1 MGGQMELYSIYCGSV
16 VYKDKEDEIRVE
28 CGQIR
33 EEKDTQAIPLADLQ
47 EVFVGLQSALVTL
60 QGVSVGLQSALVT
73 PQRVFVDLQSL
84 LATLQG
90 VFVVHQSAHATSQGV
105 FVGHQSA
112 HATLQGVFVGHQ
124 SAHATLQGVFVGHQ
138 SAHATLQRVIGCI
151 KCAPAIFFALFGRC
165 FSVGLSTVARQTNPN
180 RFCRRAGVAF

>member
-1 MGGQMELYSIYCGSV
+1 MGGQMDSSSIYCVSV
-16 VYKDKEDEIRVE
+16 VYKDYEDKVWVE

-33 EEKDTQAIPLADLQ
+33 EEKDTQAISLADMQ
-47 EVFVGLQSALVTL
+47 EVFVGLQSPFTTS
-60 QGVSVGLQSALVT
+60 QGVFVDLQSPHAT

-90 VFVVHQSAHATSQGV
+90 VFVDHQSAHATLQGA

-112 HATLQGVFVGHQ
+112 HAT
-124 SAHATLQGVFVGHQ
+124 SQGVFVGHQ

-151 KCAPAIFFALFGRC
+151 KCAPAIFFALFGGC
-165 FSVGLSTVARQTNPN
+165 VSAGLSTVARQTNPN
-180 RFCRRAGVAF
+180 RSCRRVGDAF

>member
-1 MGGQMELYSIYCGSV
+1 MGGQMDSSSIYCASV
-16 VYKDKEDEIRVE
+16 VYKDYEDKVWVE

-33 EEKDTQAIPLADLQ
+33 EEKDTQAISLADMQ
-47 EVFVGLQSALVTL
+47 EVFVGLQSPFTTS
-60 QGVSVGLQSALVT
+60 QGVFVDLQSPHAT

-90 VFVVHQSAHATSQGV
+90 VFVDHQSAHATLQGAFVGHQSAHATSQGG
-105 FVGHQSA
+105 FVC
-112 HATLQGVFVGHQ
+112 
-124 SAHATLQGVFVGHQ
+124 HQ

>member
-1 MGGQMELYSIYCGSV
+1 MGGQMDSSSIYCASV
-16 VYKDKEDEIRVE
+16 VYKDYEDKVWVE

-33 EEKDTQAIPLADLQ
+33 EEKDTQAISLADMQ
-47 EVFVGLQSALVTL
+47 EVFVGLQSPFTTS
-60 QGVSVGLQSALVT
+60 QGVFVDLQSPHAT

-90 VFVVHQSAHATSQGV
+90 VFVDHQSAHATLQGAFVGHQSAHATSQG
-105 FVGHQSA
+105 
-112 HATLQGVFVGHQ
+112 GVVC
-124 SAHATLQGVFVGHQ
+124 HQ

>member
-1 MGGQMELYSIYCGSV
+1 MGGQMERYSICCASV
-16 VYKDKEDEIRVE
+16 DYKVGKDKVRVE
-28 CGQIR
+28 CGQKG
-33 EEKDTQAIPLADLQ
+33 EEKDTQASPLADLQ
-47 EVFVGLQSALVTL
+47 E
-60 QGVSVGLQSALVT
+60 
-73 PQRVFVDLQSL
+73 VFVDLQSL

-90 VFVVHQSAHATSQGV
+90 VFVDLQSLLATLQGVFVDLQSLLATLQGVFVGHQSAHATSQEV

-124 SAHATLQGVFVGHQ
+124 ST
-138 SAHATLQRVIGCI
+138 HATLQRVIGCI

-180 RFCRRAGVAF
+180 RSCRRVGDAF

>member
-1 MGGQMELYSIYCGSV
+1 MGGQMERYSICCASV
-16 VYKDKEDEIRVE
+16 DYKVGKDKVRVE
-28 CGQIR
+28 CGQKG
-33 EEKDTQAIPLADLQ
+33 EEKDTQASPLADLQ
-47 EVFVGLQSALVTL
+47 E
-60 QGVSVGLQSALVT
+60 
-73 PQRVFVDLQSL
+73 VFVDLQSL

-90 VFVVHQSAHATSQGV
+90 VFVDHQSAHATLQGGVVGHQSAHATSQEV

-124 SAHATLQGVFVGHQ
+124 ST
-138 SAHATLQRVIGCI
+138 HATLQRVIGCI

-180 RFCRRAGVAF
+180 QSCRRAGDAF

>member
-1 MGGQMELYSIYCGSV
+1 MERCSICCASV
-16 VYKDKEDEIRVE
+16 DYKVGKDKVRME

-47 EVFVGLQSALVTL
+47 EVSVGLQSPLVTL
-60 QGVSVGLQSALVT
+60 QGV
-73 PQRVFVDLQSL
+73 FVDL
-84 LATLQG
+84 
-90 VFVVHQSAHATSQGV
+90 
-105 FVGHQSA
+105 QSA

-138 SAHATLQRVIGCI
+138 PAHATLQRVIGCI

-165 FSVGLSTVARQTNPN
+165 FSVGLSTVARQTNPT

>member
-1 MGGQMELYSIYCGSV
+1 MVFYSIYCVSV
-16 VYKDKEDEIRVE
+16 VYKDKEDEVRVE

-33 EEKDTQAIPLADLQ
+33 EEKDTQASPLADLQ
-47 EVFVGLQSALVTL
+47 EVFVGHQSP
-60 QGVSVGLQSALVT
+60 LVT
-73 PQRVFVDLQSL
+73 PQR
-84 LATLQG
+84 
-90 VFVVHQSAHATSQGV
+90 V

-124 SAHATLQGVFVGHQ
+124 SAHATSQGVFVDHQSAHATLQGVFVGHQSAHATSQGVFVGHQ
-138 SAHATLQRVIGCI
+138 SAHATLQRVIGYI

-165 FSVGLSTVARQTNPN
+165 FSVGLSTVARQTTPN

>member
-16 VYKDKEDEIRVE
+16 VYKDKEDKIRVE

-33 EEKDTQAIPLADLQ
+33 EEKDTQAIALADLQ
-47 EVFVGLQSALVTL
+47 EV
-60 QGVSVGLQSALVT
+60 SVGLQSVLVT
-73 PQRVFVDLQSL
+73 PQRMFVDLQSPHETLQRVFVDLQSVH
-84 LATLQG
+84 ATL
-90 VFVVHQSAHATSQGV
+90 QGV

-112 HATLQGVFVGHQ
+112 HATSQEVFVGHQ

-151 KCAPAIFFALFGRC
+151 KCAPAIFFALFGRY

-180 RFCRRAGVAF
+180 RSCRLAGVAF

>member
-1 MGGQMELYSIYCGSV
+1 MGGQMDSSSIYCASV
-16 VYKDKEDEIRVE
+16 VYKDYEDKVWVE

-33 EEKDTQAIPLADLQ
+33 EEKDTQAISLADMQ
-47 EVFVGLQSALVTL
+47 EVFVGLQSPFTTS
-60 QGVSVGLQSALVT
+60 QGVFVDLQSPHAT

-90 VFVVHQSAHATSQGV
+90 VFVD
-105 FVGHQSA
+105 HQSA

-124 SAHATLQGVFVGHQ
+124 SAHATSQGVFVGHQ

>member
-1 MGGQMELYSIYCGSV
+1 MGGQMERYSICCASV
-16 VYKDKEDEIRVE
+16 DYKVGKDKVRVE
-28 CGQIR
+28 CGQKG
-33 EEKDTQAIPLADLQ
+33 EEKDTQASPLADLQ
-47 EVFVGLQSALVTL
+47 E
-60 QGVSVGLQSALVT
+60 
-73 PQRVFVDLQSL
+73 VFVDLQSL

-90 VFVVHQSAHATSQGV
+90 VFVDHQSAHATLQGGFVGHQSAHATSQEV

-124 SAHATLQGVFVGHQ
+124 STHAT
-138 SAHATLQRVIGCI
+138 SQRVIGCI

-180 RFCRRAGVAF
+180 RSCRRAGDAF

>member
-1 MGGQMELYSIYCGSV
+1 MGGQMDSSSIYCASV
-16 VYKDKEDEIRVE
+16 VYKDYEDKVWVE

-33 EEKDTQAIPLADLQ
+33 EEKDTQAISLADMQ
-47 EVFVGLQSALVTL
+47 EVFVGLQSPFTT
-60 QGVSVGLQSALVT
+60 S
-73 PQRVFVDLQSL
+73 
-84 LATLQG
+84 QG
-90 VFVVHQSAHATSQGV
+90 VFVCHQSAHATSQGV
-105 FVGHQSA
+105 FVCHQSA
-112 HATLQGVFVGHQ
+112 HATLQGVFVDHQ
-124 SAHATLQGVFVGHQ
+124 SAHATLQGAFVGHQSAHATSQGVFVDHQ

>member
-1 MGGQMELYSIYCGSV
+1 MGGQMERYSICCASV
-16 VYKDKEDEIRVE
+16 DYKVGKDKVRVE
-28 CGQIR
+28 CGQKG
-33 EEKDTQAIPLADLQ
+33 EEKDTQASPLADLQ
-47 EVFVGLQSALVTL
+47 E
-60 QGVSVGLQSALVT
+60 
-73 PQRVFVDLQSL
+73 VFVDLQSL

-90 VFVVHQSAHATSQGV
+90 VFVDHQSAHATLQGGVVGHQSAHATSQEV

-124 SAHATLQGVFVGHQ
+124 STHAT
-138 SAHATLQRVIGCI
+138 SQRVIGCI

-180 RFCRRAGVAF
+180 RSCRRAGDAF

>member
-1 MGGQMELYSIYCGSV
+1 MGGQMERCSICCASV
-16 VYKDKEDEIRVE
+16 DYKVGKDKVRME

-47 EVFVGLQSALVTL
+47 EVFVGHQSP
-60 QGVSVGLQSALVT
+60 LVT
-73 PQRVFVDLQSL
+73 PQRVFVDLQS
-84 LATLQG
+84 AHVTSQG
-90 VFVVHQSAHATSQGV
+90 VFVGHQSAHATLQGV

-151 KCAPAIFFALFGRC
+151 KCAPAIFFALFGGC
-165 FSVGLSTVARQTNPN
+165 VSAGLSPVARQTNPN
-180 RFCRRAGVAF
+180 RSCRQVGDAF

>member
-1 MGGQMELYSIYCGSV
+1 MGGQMDSSSIYCASV
-16 VYKDKEDEIRVE
+16 VYKDYEDKVWVE

-33 EEKDTQAIPLADLQ
+33 EEKDTQAISLADMQ
-47 EVFVGLQSALVTL
+47 EVFVGLQSPFTTS
-60 QGVSVGLQSALVT
+60 QGVFVDLQSPHAT

-90 VFVVHQSAHATSQGV
+90 VFVDHQSAHATLQGAFVGHQSAHATSQGV
-105 FVGHQSA
+105 FVC
-112 HATLQGVFVGHQ
+112 
-124 SAHATLQGVFVGHQ
+124 HQ

>member
-1 MGGQMELYSIYCGSV
+1 MDSSSIYCASV
-16 VYKDKEDEIRVE
+16 VYKDYEDKVWVE

-33 EEKDTQAIPLADLQ
+33 EEKDTQAISLADMQ
-47 EVFVGLQSALVTL
+47 EVFVGLQSPFTTS
-60 QGVSVGLQSALVT
+60 QGVFVDLQSPHAT

-90 VFVVHQSAHATSQGV
+90 VFVDHQSAHATLQGAFVGHQSAHATSQGV
-105 FVGHQSA
+105 FVD
-112 HATLQGVFVGHQ
+112 
-124 SAHATLQGVFVGHQ
+124 HQ

-180 RFCRRAGVAF
+180 RFCRQVGDAF

>member
-112 HATLQGVFVGHQ
+112 HATSQGG
-124 SAHATLQGVFVGHQ
+124 GVCHQ

>member
-1 MGGQMELYSIYCGSV
+1 MGGQMDSSSIYCASV
-16 VYKDKEDEIRVE
+16 VYKDYEDKVWVE
-28 CGQIR
+28 CGQKG
-33 EEKDTQAIPLADLQ
+33 EEKDTQASPLADLQ
-47 EVFVGLQSALVTL
+47 E
-60 QGVSVGLQSALVT
+60 VSVGLQSALVT

-90 VFVVHQSAHATSQGV
+90 VFVD
-105 FVGHQSA
+105 HQSA

-124 SAHATLQGVFVGHQ
+124 SAHATSQGVFVGHQ

-180 RFCRRAGVAF
+180 RSCRRVGDAF

>member
-1 MGGQMELYSIYCGSV
+1 MDSSSIYCASV
-16 VYKDKEDEIRVE
+16 VYKDYEDKVWVE

-33 EEKDTQAIPLADLQ
+33 EEKDTQAISLADMQ
-47 EVFVGLQSALVTL
+47 EVFVGLQSPFTTS
-60 QGVSVGLQSALVT
+60 QGVFVGLQSALVT

-90 VFVVHQSAHATSQGV
+90 VFVDHQSSHATLQGVFVGHQSAHATSQGV

-112 HATLQGVFVGHQ
+112 HATLQGV
-124 SAHATLQGVFVGHQ
+124 
-138 SAHATLQRVIGCI
+138 IGCI

-165 FSVGLSTVARQTNPN
+165 FSVGLSPVARQTNPN
-180 RFCRRAGVAF
+180 RSCRQVGDAF

>member
-1 MGGQMELYSIYCGSV
+1 MGGQMERYSICCGSV
-16 VYKDKEDEIRVE
+16 VYKDKEDKIRVE

-33 EEKDTQAIPLADLQ
+33 EEKDTHASPLADLQ
-47 EVFVGLQSALVTL
+47 EVSVGLQSPLVTL
-60 QGVSVGLQSALVT
+60 QGVFVDLQSPHAT

-84 LATLQG
+84 LATLQR
-90 VFVVHQSAHATSQGV
+90 
-105 FVGHQSA
+105 
-112 HATLQGVFVGHQ
+112 
-124 SAHATLQGVFVGHQ
+124 VFVGHQ

-180 RFCRRAGVAF
+180 RSCRRAGVAF

>member
-1 MGGQMELYSIYCGSV
+1 MGGQMERCSICCASV
-16 VYKDKEDEIRVE
+16 DYKVGKDKVRME

-47 EVFVGLQSALVTL
+47 EVSVGLQSPLVTL
-60 QGVSVGLQSALVT
+60 QGV
-73 PQRVFVDLQSL
+73 FVDLQS
-84 LATLQG
+84 
-90 VFVVHQSAHATSQGV
+90 AHATLQGV

>member
-1 MGGQMELYSIYCGSV
+1 MGGQMDSSSIYCASV
-16 VYKDKEDEIRVE
+16 VYKDYEDKVWVE

-33 EEKDTQAIPLADLQ
+33 EEKDTQAISLADMQ
-47 EVFVGLQSALVTL
+47 EVFVGLQSPFTTS
-60 QGVSVGLQSALVT
+60 QGVFVDLQSPHAT

-90 VFVVHQSAHATSQGV
+90 VFVDHQSAHATLQGAFVGHQSAHATSQGV
-105 FVGHQSA
+105 FVD
-112 HATLQGVFVGHQ
+112 
-124 SAHATLQGVFVGHQ
+124 HQ

-180 RFCRRAGVAF
+180 RFCRRAGDAF

>member
-1 MGGQMELYSIYCGSV
+1 MELYSIYCGSV

-47 EVFVGLQSALVTL
+47 EVFVVHQSP
-60 QGVSVGLQSALVT
+60 LVT
-73 PQRVFVDLQSL
+73 PQRVFVDLQS
-84 LATLQG
+84 
-90 VFVVHQSAHATSQGV
+90 AHATSQGV
-105 FVGHQSA
+105 FVD
-112 HATLQGVFVGHQ
+112 
-124 SAHATLQGVFVGHQ
+124 HQ